1 MALLLAGQV
10 LTGKAMASILSSV
23 QSKRSSD
30 LSWYV
35 GLVTGPVQEGV
46 RRMYSEREEK
56 NILLEKQNATHLCA
70 APPLNGR
77 PFTHAS
83 PSLPSPSLIYISF
96 TISWGLATAHS
107 GSSTA

>member
-10 LTGKAMASILSSV
+10 LTGKAMASSLSSV
-23 QSKRSSD
+23 QSKRNSD

-56 NILLEKQNATHLCA
+56 NILMEKQNATHLYA
-70 APPLNGR
+70 VPQLNG
-77 PFTHAS
+77 PFTHVS

-107 GSSTA
+107 GSSAA